1 MTALESAS
9 SIFFSILFVSGFIT
23 RSHLLISSRPP
34 PSVSLLLHR
43 EKDSSLLAV
52 GRFVPDI
59 SWTQHAV
66 SVLRSCAQL
75 RAPPPPPHIELITSG
90 AATVRAGLSLR
101 GVRALGVD
109 VEFSPKS
116 YQGFVCSVQVS
127 IPGGATDF
135 VFDTLQV
142 GVRHAIGEVLGP
154 IFSDPNIPKVFHG
167 AGSDI
172 RWLSRDL
179 GLSVSGLIDTAVL
192 AHAVGAP
199 PSLAAA
205 LSTRL
210 GILLPDKAAGQRRDW
225 SARPLPRSAL
235 EYAARDARHLIAL
248 AADLTTSALSP
259 ETLLRACV
267 KSAVI
272 AASRDDENNNI
283 TYAKHQQQSARLQM
297 QTIPGGGHPIA
308 LTALTNILASRDSLA
323 QGLDKAVDDIAPVAL
338 LTAACMTGIHAA
350 LIEQSGHAVRTA
362 ISSLSLSDA
371 ASTIV
376 VREVLT
382 SISLHA
388 VTAVVKSGLKATALH
403 HFLLHHQ
410 PAAAVSAANL
420 RKAAKAARAERV
432 FAPRATPLYSNCELL
447 DPKGRVLARIS
458 KTKAL
463 WYINN
468 GAGVAEPLGDGGGG
482 GGGGGGII
490 GEEGGPTLRVKLL
503 VAPRGPGHAD
513 DDFHLSPRVNEC
525 VVCARPWKR
534 GEGHNNPNNDTT
546 TSGGLLRLYVIPRGV
561 RCELP
566 LSAKSYSSHDVV
578 LVCIACHRRADS
590 AAGSL
595 LRRFAVAL
603 GRGVEGGEKGDQI
616 ILRTLRSKALAILKG
631 HAPTLRLREYLLHLA
646 TPENI
651 AFAQRLKIALDTT
664 AASVLP
670 ISTCDV
676 VTKPIPP
683 RGRSHRLPSAATAA
697 AVSAAATFAREENKT
712 LAASWSLLKLDLD
725 IGLLTPDLIVTLAR
739 SPNGAL
745 GCGDSG
751 EAEQQPTTTDVS
763 AFVVAAVYEGGEAW
777 NRARHVLE
785 NGLREK
791 AIPGTSEAI
800 ISSSSLR
807 GASGLLL
814 TTEARLEI
822 LVRRFRQ
829 TFVEA
834 CVPRSLP
841 TFWSIDFPV
850 FNAGTRTKEKKEAP
864 LAIAALKAGL

>member
-1 MTALESAS
+1 MTTLESSS
-9 SIFFSILFVSGFIT
+9 SIFFSILLVTGFIT
-23 RSHLLISSRPP
+23 RSHLLINSRPP
-34 PSVSLLLHR
+34 KPSALLLLHR
-43 EKDSSLLAV
+43 EKESSLLAAR
-52 GRFVPDI
+52 RFVPDI
-59 SWTQHAV
+59 EWTQHAV
-66 SVLRSCAQL
+66 SALQSCAQL
-75 RAPPPPPHIELITSG
+75 PTSPHTIEFITSG
-90 AATVRAGLSLR
+90 EATLRAGLSLR
-101 GVRALGVD
+101 GVRAVGVD

-142 GVRHAIGEVLGP
+142 GVRNAIGKALGP
-154 IFSDPNIPKVFHG
+154 IFSDANIPKVFHG

-179 GLSVSGLIDTAVL
+179 GLTIIGLIDTAVL
-192 AHAVGAP
+192 ANAAVAP

-205 LSTRL
+205 LTARL

-225 SARPLPRSAL
+225 RERPLPPSAL

-248 AADLTTSALSP
+248 AANFTAALSSDSLVRVCMKSALIATSP
-259 ETLLRACV
+259 
-267 KSAVI
+267 
-272 AASRDDENNNI
+272 RDDEENNSTNS
-283 TYAKHQQQSARLQM
+283 KHQQSAALQM
-297 QTIPGGGHPIA
+297 QTIPGPPVA
-308 LTALTNILASRDSLA
+308 LIALTNILASRDA
-323 QGLDKAVDDIAPVAL
+323 MARVLDTAVDDIAPVAL
-338 LTAACMTGIHAA
+338 LASACMTGIRAA
-350 LIEQSGHAVRTA
+350 LIENTGHAVRTA
-362 ISSLSLSDA
+362 ISSLSLSEA

-382 SISLHA
+382 SISNA
-388 VTAVVKSGLKATALH
+388 VQSNLQPSSLLH
-403 HFLLHHQ
+403 HSLHQ
-410 PAAAVSAANL
+410 PAAAAVAAAAASL
-420 RKAAKAARAERV
+420 REAAKAARAERV

-468 GAGVAEPLGDGGGG
+468 GAGVAEPLTDTCGGGG
-482 GGGGGGII
+482 GGGGGGGSISGGII
-490 GEEGGPTLRVKLL
+490 GEEGGATLRVRLL
-503 VAPRGPGHAD
+503 IAPRGPGHAN

-525 VVCARPWKR
+525 VVCSRPWKR
-534 GEGHNNPNNDTT
+534 EEINNNNNTNDTTT

-595 LRRFAVAL
+595 LRRLAVAL
-603 GRGVEGGEKGDQI
+603 GRGAEGGETVDQI
-616 ILRTLRSKALAILKG
+616 ILRTLRSKALAVLKG
-631 HAPTLRLREYLLHLA
+631 RAPTLRLREYLLQLA
-646 TPENI
+646 KAENI
-651 AFAQRLKIALDTT
+651 DFAQRLKIALDTPHPT
-664 AASVLP
+664 PATP
-670 ISTCDV
+670 ISTSV
-676 VTKPIPP
+676 SKPLP
-683 RGRSHRLPSAATAA
+683 RGRSQRLPSNAAAVTTAA
-697 AVSAAATFAREENKT
+697 AFAREENT
-712 LAASWSLLKLDLD
+712 ALAASWPLLTLGLDLG
-725 IGLLTPDLIVTLAR
+725 ILTPDLIITLAR
-739 SPNGAL
+739 APNGAFSVS
-745 GCGDSG
+745 GGG
-751 EAEQQPTTTDVS
+751 EAEQPTTDIS
-763 AFVVAAVYEGGEAW
+763 NFVVAAIYEGGAAW
-777 NRARHVLE
+777 ARGKYVLE

-791 AIPGTSEAI
+791 VIVASEASSSS
-800 ISSSSLR
+800 SSSSLRR

-834 CVPRSLP
+834 CVPRALP
-841 TFWSIDFPV
+841 AFWSIDFPV